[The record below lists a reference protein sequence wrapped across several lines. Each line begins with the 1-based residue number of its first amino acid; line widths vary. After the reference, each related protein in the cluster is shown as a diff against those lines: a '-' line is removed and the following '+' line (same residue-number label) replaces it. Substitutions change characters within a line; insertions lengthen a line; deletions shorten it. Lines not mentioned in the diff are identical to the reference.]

1 MTILTSKC
9 IAIKCL
15 PALNTVTMDL
25 QCTHCWLH
33 IGLLSSPPHRKQIS
47 RAQVFLWWFRK
58 LIIGSQD
65 LRQNLVT
72 SSRQQAAVNVT
83 EEWTIE
89 KLIISAH
96 AMFHCYTVTVV
107 QHYAN
112 VRRITPVTAGMYSK
126 WKVKTFI
133 LCQQFPLSNPPSNSW
148 IMSFRIL
155 FRLHIFALGA
165 IHKLRRNIEQPMVT

>member
-1 MTILTSKC
+1 MTLLTSKC

-25 QCTHCWLH
+25 DLQCSHCSLH

-133 LCQQFPLSNPPSNSW
+133 LCQQFSLYKLHLNSW
-148 IMSFRIL
+148 ISLNTKSFRIL
-155 FRLHIFALGA
+155 IKVW
-165 IHKLRRNIEQPMVT
+165 KLKSMSA

>member
-1 MTILTSKC
+1 MVPQT
-9 IAIKCL
+9 
-15 PALNTVTMDL
+15 NN
-25 QCTHCWLH
+25 
-33 IGLLSSPPHRKQIS
+33 
-47 RAQVFLWWFRK
+47 WFTRPQTK
-58 LIIGSQD
+58 PGHQ
-65 LRQNLVT
+65 QP
-72 SSRQQAAVNVT
+72 QQAAVNVT

-155 FRLHIFALGA
+155 FRLHIFELNPLNLKEILTSIIYYRCPSPTNGWCDGQIVRVWMFDTKPVAG
-165 IHKLRRNIEQPMVT
+165 